1 MPRNRG
7 PRVRVATGIYR
18 DARGYS
24 ACVQVGTAPRARTQE
39 KRFQLG
45 ANFADIRDWMATA
58 RRTLR
63 LQVPLRR
70 AAQGTLAGDV
80 AAYLVTIAAMPSWVS
95 RRSDLR
101 AWLPPFGDRC
111 RHTLTAAE
119 LNQQLHA
126 WREAGVAAA
135 TCNHRRRALVA
146 LYEALDGPLGPNTAR
161 ATDAMRPPALE
172 ARDIDAT
179 TRRQLLRAMY
189 PGKARAMWGVMS
201 ETGLPPARIRLLR
214 AEDVDLEARAV
225 FVLGRRKG
233 HGTASR
239 TLPLTAAGVRAFA
252 EYAKQSAFA
261 TMDPETGA
269 LRPGGVARATL
280 FLVFSRALEALNTV
294 RSRAALPPLQL
305 RPYDARHAFGAA
317 VYRQTGDIRAA
328 AELLDVSLETAM
340 RYTMGAVP
348 DRLRTVV
355 ATLDGDGARRGG
367 HARMRHGER
376 SRHKVGDVREGR
388 KAVGRAAPAYGTR
401 RKPANKLDGK

>member
-1 MPRNRG
+1 
-7 PRVRVATGIYR
+7 
-18 DARGYS
+18 
-24 ACVQVGTAPRARTQE
+24 
-39 KRFQLG
+39 
-45 ANFADIRDWMATA
+45 
-58 RRTLR
+58 
-63 LQVPLRR
+63 
-70 AAQGTLAGDV
+70 
-80 AAYLVTIAAMPSWVS
+80 MPSWVS

-101 AWLPPFGDRC
+101 AWLPRFGDRR

-119 LNQQLHA
+119 LNQQLHD

-135 TCNHRRRALVA
+135 TCNHRRRALIA
-146 LYEALDGPLGPNTAR
+146 LFDALDRPAPGEDATTRRSSNPAR
-161 ATDAMRPPALE
+161 QTDAMRPPALE
-172 ARDIDAT
+172 ARDIDAA

-294 RSRAALPPLQL
+294 RARAGLAPLQL

-317 VYRQTGDIRAA
+317 VYRQTGDLRAA

>member
-1 MPRNRG
+1 
-7 PRVRVATGIYR
+7 
-18 DARGYS
+18 
-24 ACVQVGTAPRARTQE
+24 
-39 KRFQLG
+39 
-45 ANFADIRDWMATA
+45 
-58 RRTLR
+58 
-63 LQVPLRR
+63 
-70 AAQGTLAGDV
+70 
-80 AAYLVTIAAMPSWVS
+80 
-95 RRSDLR
+95 
-101 AWLPPFGDRC
+101 
-111 RHTLTAAE
+111 
-119 LNQQLHA
+119 
-126 WREAGVAAA
+126 
-135 TCNHRRRALVA
+135 
-146 LYEALDGPLGPNTAR
+146 
-161 ATDAMRPPALE
+161 
-172 ARDIDAT
+172 
-179 TRRQLLRAMY
+179 
-189 PGKARAMWGVMS
+189 
-201 ETGLPPARIRLLR
+201 LLR

-239 TLPLTAAGVRAFA
+239 TLPLTAGGVRAFA

-261 TMDPETGA
+261 TIDSETGA

-355 ATLDGDGARRGG
+355 ATLDGARRGG

-376 SRHKVGDVREGR
+376 SRHKVGDVRDGR
-388 KAVGRAAPAYGTR
+388 KAVGRAATAYGTR